1 MCNESFLKLVAGS
14 LHKMR
19 VRLNQP
25 TNVFFVGPRIVLR
38 QIKILVN
45 LECFQQSVWKS
56 DDHCLALRNYLV
68 DVHSVEGIWQLVSY
82 SWVAHAVR

>member
-14 LHKMR
+14 LHKMW

-68 DVHSVEGIWQLVSY
+68 DVHSVEWIWQLVSY